1 VSQIFNLIVSTK
13 DKINKIA
20 LNVKLTAIEK
30 VLVLNLKNYFT
41 FKLQS
46 FSRKL
51 NKSEHHHIAETKKHE
66 DLNGNDDDEPNLTY
80 PNFQLSQVQR
90 DILNR
95 DEEYIKARDQ
105 EIEKI
110 LKQMKE
116 ISRLYYDLAD
126 MVVEQ
131 GELIDRI
138 EETII
143 EAQVNVGKGVDL
155 INQATNEEG
164 KTNSKLW
171 RTILIAVVIL
181 VIIIIALLFL
191 TKQTN

>member
-1 VSQIFNLIVSTK
+1 
-13 DKINKIA
+13 
-20 LNVKLTAIEK
+20 
-30 VLVLNLKNYFT
+30 
-41 FKLQS
+41 
-46 FSRKL
+46 
-51 NKSEHHHIAETKKHE
+51 
-66 DLNGNDDDEPNLTY
+66 
-80 PNFQLSQVQR
+80 
-90 DILNR
+90 LNR